1 MTEDGNRDLNTDIEK
16 TDAVTAEA
24 EKTEKEGQQ
33 TSALLLKGATI
44 LVIAGIVSKI
54 FGAIFR
60 IPLTNMIGAEGQAY
74 YSAAYALYQLLF
86 TVATAGFPVVIS
98 RMVSSRIAEGD
109 FINAHKS
116 YKLAMKVSWALG
128 IGSFLIMYFGAGA
141 IANAYKNPGSEASMR
156 AISVALLFTPL
167 VASMRGYYQGR
178 QDMKPTGITEVIE
191 QMIRVAAGLTLAYM
205 FYKTSLVK
213 AAAGATFG
221 ASAGIMAAFLA
232 MLIIYAR
239 DKKTRAALF
248 ETSVVREESD
258 KTRLKELLGFL
269 IPITIG
275 SAVMPIMFNIDA
287 GIIPRRLL
295 EAGFDRVMTD
305 KLYGLMGGFCDPI
318 INLPNIFIDAICISL
333 MPAVTTAYTLKNKAD
348 LDDHIKT
355 GLKTMMVITYPCA
368 IGLIVLAKPILTM
381 LFYKKYDE
389 AVMAVPALQ
398 ILAVS
403 IVTLAIM
410 RTFSTSLQGIGKMM
424 LPVWNLLIG
433 AGVKAVVSY
442 ILLGIPSVNINGAA
456 LGSVIAYVTAGIL
469 NYRALKKYTDVSLD
483 AKSIFIRP
491 LFAALIMG
499 AAALVTYKLIFM
511 ITSSNSIS
519 TLIAIML
526 AAAVYF
532 VTAFLTGAVTKEEVE
547 LIPKGELLYR
557 IAVKLKV
564 VK

>member
-1 MTEDGNRDLNTDIEK
+1 MTEEVNRDNEQIK
-16 TDAVTAEA
+16 Q
-24 EKTEKEGQQ
+24 EGQQ
-33 TSALLLKGATI
+33 TSTLMMKGATI
-44 LVIAGIVSKI
+44 LVIAGIVSKV

-74 YSAAYALYQLLF
+74 YSAAYAVYNLLF
-86 TVATAGFPVVIS
+86 VIATAGFPVAIS

-128 IGSFLIMYFGAGA
+128 IVSFLIMYFGAGA
-141 IANAYKNPGSEASMR
+141 IANIYKNPGSEASMK
-156 AISVALLFTPL
+156 AISLALLFTPL

-191 QMIRVAAGLTLAYM
+191 QMMRVAAGLTLAYM
-205 FYKTSLVK
+205 FYRTSLVK

-221 ASAGIMAAFLA
+221 ASAGIIAAFAA
-232 MLIIYAR
+232 MMIIYSR
-239 DKKTRAALF
+239 DKKTRAGLF
-248 ETSVVREESD
+248 ETSIVRPETD
-258 KTRLKELLGFL
+258 KKRLKELLAFL

-275 SAVMPIMFNIDA
+275 SSVMPIMFNIDA
-287 GIIPRRLL
+287 GIIVRRLL
-295 EAGFDRVMTD
+295 ATGWDSEMAE
-305 KLYGLMGGFCDPI
+305 KLYGLMGGYCDPI

-333 MPAVTTAYTLKNKAD
+333 MPAVTTAFTLKIKRD

-355 GLKTMMVITYPCA
+355 GLKTMMIITYPCA

-381 LFYKKYDE
+381 LYYKQYDE

-403 IVTLAIM
+403 IITLAIM

-433 AGVKAVVSY
+433 AVVKAVVSY
-442 ILLGIPSVNINGAA
+442 ILLGIPAININGAA
-456 LGSVIAYVTAGIL
+456 FGSVMAYVTAGIL

-483 AKSIFIRP
+483 VKSIFIKP
-491 LFAALIMG
+491 LGAALIMG
-499 AAALVTYKLIFM
+499 AAALISYKLLFM
-511 ITSSNSIS
+511 VTSSNSIS
-519 TLIAIML
+519 TLISIMF
-526 AAAVYF
+526 AAFVYF
-532 VTAFLTGAVTKEEVE
+532 VAAFMTGAVTKEEIE
-547 LIPKGELLYR
+547 LIPKGDLLYR
-557 IAVKLKV
+557 LAKKLRVAK
-564 VK
+564 

>member
-1 MTEDGNRDLNTDIEK
+1 MTEDGSKEIEK
-16 TDAVTAEA
+16 TENA
-24 EKTEKEGQQ
+24 GQQ
-33 TSALLLKGATI
+33 TSALMMKGATI

-74 YSAAYALYQLLF
+74 YSASYAVYNLLF
-86 TVATAGFPVVIS
+86 VIATAGFPVAIS

-128 IGSFLIMYFGAGA
+128 ICSFLIMYFGAGA
-141 IANAYKNPGSEASMR
+141 IANAYKNPGSEASMK
-156 AISVALLFTPL
+156 AISLALLFTPI

-178 QDMKPTGITEVIE
+178 QNMKPTGITEVIE

-205 FYKTSLVK
+205 FYRTDLMK

-221 ASAGIMAAFLA
+221 ASAGIIAAFAA
-232 MLIIYAR
+232 MMVIYAR
-239 DKKTRAALF
+239 DKNTRAKQL
-248 ETSVVREESD
+248 EESVVREESD
-258 KTRLKELLGFL
+258 KTRLRELLAFL

-287 GIIPRRLL
+287 AIIPRRLL
-295 EAGFDRVMTD
+295 ESGFDRVMTD

-333 MPAVTTAYTLKNKAD
+333 MPAVTTAFTLRNKKD

-355 GLKTMMVITYPCA
+355 GLKTMMIITYPCA

-403 IVTLAIM
+403 IITLAIM
-410 RTFSTSLQGIGKMM
+410 RTFSTSLQGIGRMM
-424 LPVWNLLIG
+424 LPVWNLFIG

-456 LGSVIAYVTAGIL
+456 LGSVIAYVTAGLL
-469 NYRALKKYTDVSLD
+469 NYRALKKYADVSLD
-483 AKSIFIRP
+483 VKSIFIRP

-499 AAALVTYKLIFM
+499 AAAIVSYKLFFM
-511 ITSSNSIS
+511 VTSSNSIS
-519 TLIAIML
+519 TLIAIMI

-532 VTAFLTGAVTKEEVE
+532 VTAFVTGAVTKEEIE
-547 LIPKGELLYR
+547 LIPKGDLLYR

-564 VK
+564 AK

>member
-1 MTEDGNRDLNTDIEK
+1 MTEDGNRDNENIRQ
-16 TDAVTAEA
+16 
-24 EKTEKEGQQ
+24 EGQQ
-33 TSALLLKGATI
+33 TSTLMMKGATI

-74 YSAAYALYQLLF
+74 YSAAYAVYNLLF
-86 TVATAGFPVVIS
+86 VIATAGFPVAIS

-128 IGSFLIMYFGAGA
+128 IVSFLIMYFGSGV
-141 IANAYKNPGSEASMR
+141 IANIYKNPGSEASMK
-156 AISVALLFTPL
+156 AISLALLFTPL

-191 QMIRVAAGLTLAYM
+191 QMMRVAAGLTLAYM
-205 FYKTSLVK
+205 FYKTSLVN

-221 ASAGIMAAFLA
+221 ASAGIIAAFVA
-232 MLIIYAR
+232 MMFIYSR
-239 DKKTRAALF
+239 DKKTRSRLF
-248 ETSVVREESD
+248 ETSIERPESD
-258 KTRLKELLGFL
+258 KTRLKELLAFL

-275 SAVMPIMFNIDA
+275 SSVMPIMFNIDA
-287 GIIPRRLL
+287 GIIVRRLL
-295 EAGFDRVMTD
+295 ATGWDSEMAE
-305 KLYGLMGGFCDPI
+305 KLYGLMGGYCDPI

-333 MPAVTTAYTLKNKAD
+333 MPAVTTAFTLKIKKD

-355 GLKTMMVITYPCA
+355 GLKTMMIITYPCA

-381 LFYKKYDE
+381 LYYKQYDE

-403 IVTLAIM
+403 IITLAIM

-433 AGVKAVVSY
+433 AVVKAIVSY
-442 ILLGIPSVNINGAA
+442 ILLGIPAININGAA
-456 LGSVIAYVTAGIL
+456 FGSVMAYVTAGIL

-483 AKSIFIRP
+483 VKSIFLKP
-491 LFAALIMG
+491 LGAALIMG
-499 AAALVTYKLIFM
+499 AAAIIAYKVIFM
-511 ITSSNSIS
+511 ITSSNSVS
-519 TLIAIML
+519 TLISIMF

-532 VTAFLTGAVTKEEVE
+532 VAAFRTGAVTKEEIE
-547 LIPKGELLYR
+547 LIPKGDLLYR
-557 IAVKLKV
+557 LAVKLRVAK
-564 VK
+564 

>member
-1 MTEDGNRDLNTDIEK
+1 MTEDKGREK
-16 TDAVTAEA
+16 E
-24 EKTEKEGQQ
+24 EKKQEGQQ
-33 TSALLLKGATI
+33 TSALLMKGATI

-74 YSAAYALYQLLF
+74 YSASYAVYNLLF
-86 TVATAGFPVVIS
+86 VIATAGFPVAIS
-98 RMVSSRIAEGD
+98 RMVSSRIAERD

-128 IGSFLIMYFGAGA
+128 IASFIIMYFGAGA
-141 IANAYKNPGSEASMR
+141 IAGFYKNPGSAASMK

-178 QDMKPTGITEVIE
+178 QNMIPTGITEVIE
-191 QMIRVAAGLTLAYM
+191 QMIRVASGLTLAYM

-232 MLIIYAR
+232 MMIIYAR
-239 DKKTRAALF
+239 DKNERKKLL
-248 ETSVVREESD
+248 EDSVAREENDSD
-258 KTRLKELLGFL
+258 RLKELLGFL
-269 IPITIG
+269 IPVTIG

-287 GIIPRRLL
+287 GMIPRRLL
-295 EAGFDRVMTD
+295 ATGWDRVMAD

-333 MPAVTTAYTLKNKAD
+333 MPAVTTAFTLKNKKD
-348 LDDHIKT
+348 LDDNIKT
-355 GLKTMMVITYPCA
+355 GLKTMMIITYPCA

-381 LFYKKYDE
+381 LYYKKYDE

-403 IVTLAIM
+403 IITLAIM

-442 ILLGIPSVNINGAA
+442 ILLGIPAVNINGAA
-456 LGSVIAYVTAGIL
+456 FGSVLAYVTAGIL
-469 NYRALKKYTDVSLD
+469 NYRALKKYADVSLD
-483 AKSIFIRP
+483 LKSIFIRP
-491 LFAALIMG
+491 LIAALIMG
-499 AAALVTYKLIFM
+499 AAAIVSYKLLFM

-519 TLIAIML
+519 TLIAIL
-526 AAAVYF
+526 IAAAVYF
-532 VTAFLTGAVTKEEVE
+532 VTAFLTGAVTKDEIE
-547 LIPKGELLYR
+547 LIPKGDLIYR
-557 IAVKLKV
+557 LAVRLKV
-564 VK
+564 AK

>member
-1 MTEDGNRDLNTDIEK
+1 MTEDPNKEIVNKDTGETG
-16 TDAVTAEA
+16 
-24 EKTEKEGQQ
+24 KEGQQ
-33 TSALLLKGATI
+33 TSALLMKGATI

-74 YSAAYALYQLLF
+74 YSAAYAVYNLLF
-86 TVATAGFPVVIS
+86 VIATAGFPVAIS

-116 YKLAMKVSWALG
+116 YRLAMKVSWALG
-128 IGSFLIMYFGAGA
+128 ITSFLIMYFGAGA
-141 IANAYKNPGSEASMR
+141 IAGLYKNPGSEASMK

-191 QMIRVAAGLTLAYM
+191 QMVRVATGLSLAYM
-205 FYKTSLVK
+205 FYKTSLVN

-221 ASAGIMAAFLA
+221 ASAGIIAAFIT
-232 MLIIYAR
+232 MLIINAR
-239 DKKTRAALF
+239 DKSTRSKLF
-248 ETSVVREESD
+248 DASIVRVETDRS
-258 KTRLKELLGFL
+258 RLKELLAFL

-275 SAVMPIMFNIDA
+275 SSVMPIMFNIDA
-287 GIIPRRLL
+287 GIIVRRLL
-295 EAGFDRVMTD
+295 ATGWDSEMAE
-305 KLYGLMGGFCDPI
+305 KLYGLMGGYCDPI

-333 MPAVTTAYTLKNKAD
+333 MPAVTTAFTLKIKKD

-381 LFYKKYDE
+381 LYYKQYDE

-398 ILAVS
+398 ILALS
-403 IVTLAIM
+403 IITLAIM

-433 AGVKAVVSY
+433 AAVKAVVSY
-442 ILLGIPSVNINGAA
+442 ILLGIPAININGAA
-456 LGSVIAYVTAGIL
+456 FGSVMAYVTAGIL

-483 AKSIFIRP
+483 MKSIFIKP
-491 LFAALIMG
+491 LAAALIMG
-499 AAALVTYKLIFM
+499 AAAIVSYKLLFV
-511 ITSSNSIS
+511 ITSRNSIS
-519 TLIAIML
+519 TLVAIMI

-532 VTAFLTGAVTKEEVE
+532 VTAFRTGAVTKEEIE
-547 LIPKGELLYR
+547 LIPKGDLLYR
-557 IAVKLKV
+557 IAVKMRVAK
-564 VK
+564 

>member
-1 MTEDGNRDLNTDIEK
+1 MTEDRSKDIEK
-16 TDAVTAEA
+16 SRE
-24 EKTEKEGQQ
+24 EGQQ
-33 TSALLLKGATI
+33 TSALLMKGATI

-74 YSAAYALYQLLF
+74 YSAAYAVYNLLF
-86 TVATAGFPVVIS
+86 VIATAGFPVAIS

-128 IGSFLIMYFGAGA
+128 IISFLVMFFGAGA
-141 IANAYKNPGSEASMR
+141 IARAYKNPGAEESMK
-156 AISVALLFTPL
+156 AVAVALLFTPL

-191 QMIRVAAGLTLAYM
+191 QMVRVAAGLSLAYM
-205 FYKTSLVK
+205 FYRTSLEK

-221 ASAGIMAAFLA
+221 ASAGIIAALLA
-232 MLIIYAR
+232 MGVIYMR
-239 DKKTRAALF
+239 DRDTRSRLF
-248 ETSVVREESD
+248 EGSVVREEGD
-258 KTRLKELLGFL
+258 KIRLKELLAFL

-275 SAVMPIMFNIDA
+275 SSVMPIMFNIDA
-287 GIIPRRLL
+287 GIIVRRLL
-295 EAGFDRVMTD
+295 ATGWDPVMAE
-305 KLYGLMGGFCDPI
+305 KLYGLMGGYCDPI

-333 MPAVTTAYTLKNKAD
+333 MPAVTTAFTLKIKSD

-355 GLKTMMVITYPCA
+355 GLKTMMIITYPCA

-381 LFYKKYDE
+381 LYYKQYKE

-398 ILAVS
+398 ILALS
-403 IVTLAIM
+403 IITLAIM

-424 LPVWNLLIG
+424 LPVWNLFIG
-433 AGVKAVVSY
+433 AIVKAIVSY
-442 ILLGIPSVNINGAA
+442 ILLGIPAVNINGAA
-456 LGSVIAYVTAGIL
+456 LGSVMAYVTAGAL

-483 AKSIFIRP
+483 MKSIFIRP
-491 LFAALIMG
+491 LIAALIMG
-499 AAALVTYKLIFM
+499 ASAVISYKLLFM
-511 ITSSNSIS
+511 ITSSNAIS
-519 TLIAIML
+519 TLISIII

-532 VTAFLTGAVTKEEVE
+532 VSAFRTGAVTKDEIE
-547 LIPKGELLYR
+547 LIPKGELIYR
-557 IAVKLKV
+557 LAVRLKV
-564 VK
+564 AK

>member
-1 MTEDGNRDLNTDIEK
+1 MTD
-16 TDAVTAEA
+16 DAKKKNEIS
-24 EKTEKEGQQ
+24 EKEGQQ
-33 TSALLLKGATI
+33 TSTLMMKGAAI

-74 YSAAYALYQLLF
+74 YSAAYAVYNLLF
-86 TVATAGFPVVIS
+86 VIATAGFPVAIS

-128 IGSFLIMYFGAGA
+128 IVSFLIMYFGAGA
-141 IANAYKNPGSEASMR
+141 IAGIYKNPGSEASMK
-156 AISVALLFTPL
+156 AISLALLFTPL

-178 QDMKPTGITEVIE
+178 QDMKPTGLTEVIE
-191 QMIRVAAGLTLAYM
+191 QMMRVAAGLTFAYM
-205 FYKTSLVK
+205 FYRTSLIK

-221 ASAGIMAAFLA
+221 ASAGIIAAFAA
-232 MLIIYAR
+232 MMVIYSR
-239 DKKTRAALF
+239 DKKERSRLF
-248 ETSVVREESD
+248 EESVVKPETD
-258 KTRLKELLGFL
+258 KTRLKELLAFL

-275 SAVMPIMFNIDA
+275 SSVMPIMFNIDA
-287 GIIPRRLL
+287 GIIVRRLL
-295 EAGFDRVMTD
+295 ATGWDSGMAE
-305 KLYGLMGGFCDPI
+305 KLYGLMGGYCDPI

-333 MPAVTTAYTLKNKAD
+333 MPAVTTAFTLKIKKD

-355 GLKTMMVITYPCA
+355 GLKTMMIITYPCA

-381 LFYKKYDE
+381 LYYRQYDE

-403 IVTLAIM
+403 IITLAIM

-433 AGVKAVVSY
+433 AAVKAFASY
-442 ILLGIPSVNINGAA
+442 ILLGIPAVNINGAA
-456 LGSVIAYVTAGIL
+456 IGSVMAYVTAGVL

-483 AKSIFIRP
+483 VKSIFIKP
-491 LFAALIMG
+491 LGAALIMG
-499 AAALVTYKLIFM
+499 ASAFISYKLLLI
-511 ITSSNSIS
+511 ITSSNSVS
-519 TLIAIML
+519 TLLSIMIA
-526 AAAVYF
+526 AFVYF
-532 VTAFLTGAVTKEEVE
+532 VSAFMTGAVTKDEIE
-547 LIPKGELLYR
+547 LIPKGDLIYR
-557 IAVKLKV
+557 LAVRLKV
-564 VK
+564 AKEL

>member
-1 MTEDGNRDLNTDIEK
+1 MTEEQIRDNEIN
-16 TDAVTAEA
+16 
-24 EKTEKEGQQ
+24 EKEGQQ
-33 TSALLLKGATI
+33 TSTLMMKGATI

-86 TVATAGFPVVIS
+86 VIATAGFPVAIS
-98 RMVSSRIAEGD
+98 RMVSSRVAEND

-116 YKLAMKVSWALG
+116 YKLAMKISWALG
-128 IGSFLIMYFGAGA
+128 ITSFVVMYFGAGW
-141 IANAYKNPGSEASMR
+141 IAGLYKNPGSEASMR

-178 QDMKPTGITEVIE
+178 QNMKPTGVTEVIE
-191 QMIRVAAGLTLAYM
+191 QMMRVIVGLALAFM

-221 ASAGIMAAFLA
+221 ASAGIITAFIA
-232 MLIIYAR
+232 MMVIYAR
-239 DKKTRAALF
+239 DKSTRKRLS
-248 ETSVVREESD
+248 EESIVRPESD
-258 KTRLKELLGFL
+258 KDRLKELLAFL

-295 EAGFDRVMTD
+295 ESGWDQAMTE

-333 MPAVTTAYTLKNKAD
+333 MPAVTTAYTLKIKSD

-355 GLKTMMVITYPCA
+355 GLKTMMIITYPCA
-368 IGLIVLAKPILTM
+368 VGLIVLAKPILTM
-381 LFYKKYDE
+381 LFYKQYDD
-389 AVMAVPALQ
+389 A
-398 ILAVS
+398 ILAIPAFRTLSLS
-403 IVTLAIM
+403 IIALAIM

-433 AGVKAVVSY
+433 AVVKAVVSY
-442 ILLGIPSVNINGAA
+442 ILIGIPAVNINGAA
-456 LGSVIAYVTAGIL
+456 IGSVIAYVTAGLL
-469 NYRALKKYTDVSLD
+469 NYRALKKYTDVSLEF
-483 AKSIFIRP
+483 KSIFIRP
-491 LFAALIMG
+491 LIATLIMG
-499 AAALVTYKLIFM
+499 AAAIASYKVIFL

-519 TLIAIML
+519 TLASIMIA
-526 AAAVYF
+526 AFVYF
-532 VTAFLTGAVTKEEVE
+532 VTSFLTGAVTKEEVE

-557 IAVKLKV
+557 LAVKLKV
-564 VK
+564 AR

>member
-1 MTEDGNRDLNTDIEK
+1 MTEDGNKDNRNIRE
-16 TDAVTAEA
+16 
-24 EKTEKEGQQ
+24 EGQQ
-33 TSALLLKGATI
+33 TSALMMKGATI

-74 YSAAYALYQLLF
+74 YSAAYALYMLLF
-86 TVATAGFPVVIS
+86 TIATAGFPVAIS

-116 YKLAMKVSWALG
+116 YKIAMKVSWALG
-128 IGSFLIMYFGAGA
+128 ITSFLIMYFGAGA
-141 IANAYKNPGSEASMR
+141 IAAAYKNPGSEASMK

-178 QDMKPTGITEVIE
+178 QNMKPTGVTEVIE
-191 QMIRVAAGLTLAYM
+191 QMIRVAAGLSLAYL

-221 ASAGIMAAFLA
+221 ASAGIIAAFIA
-232 MLIIYAR
+232 MIIIYAR
-239 DKKTRAALF
+239 DRETRSRLF
-248 ETSVVREESD
+248 EESVIRPETDRS
-258 KTRLKELLGFL
+258 RIKELLAFL

-287 GIIPRRLL
+287 AIIPRRLL
-295 EAGFDRVMTD
+295 ESGFDRVMTD

-333 MPAVTTAYTLKNKAD
+333 MPAVTTAYTLKIKKD
-348 LDDHIKT
+348 LDEHIKT
-355 GLKTMMVITYPCA
+355 GLKTMMIITYPCA

-381 LFYKKYDE
+381 LFYMKYDE

-403 IVTLAIM
+403 IITLAIM

-433 AGVKAVVSY
+433 AVVKAIVSY
-442 ILLGIPSVNINGAA
+442 ILLGIPAVNINGAA
-456 LGSVIAYVTAGIL
+456 FGSVMAYVTAGIL

-483 AKSIFIRP
+483 VKSIFFKP
-491 LFAALIMG
+491 LGAALIMG
-499 AAALVTYKLIFM
+499 AAAIIAYKIIFM
-511 ITSSNSIS
+511 VTSSNSIS
-519 TLIAIML
+519 TLISIL
-526 AAAVYF
+526 FAAAVYF
-532 VTAFLTGAVTKEEVE
+532 VAAFRTGAVTKEEIE

-557 IAVKLKV
+557 LAVKLKV
-564 VK
+564 AK

>member
-1 MTEDGNRDLNTDIEK
+1 MAENSSKKKANIEQK
-16 TDAVTAEA
+16 
-24 EKTEKEGQQ
+24 GQH
-33 TSALLLKGATI
+33 TSTLMMKGATI

-54 FGAIFR
+54 FGAVFR

-74 YSAAYALYQLLF
+74 YSAAYAVYNLLF
-86 TVATAGFPVVIS
+86 VIATAGFPVAIS
-98 RMVSSRIAEGD
+98 RMVSARIAEGD

-128 IGSFLIMYFGAGA
+128 IVSFVVMYFGAGA
-141 IANAYKNPGSEASMR
+141 IAGFYKNPGSEASMK
-156 AISVALLFTPL
+156 AISAALLFTPL

-191 QMIRVAAGLTLAYM
+191 QMVRVAAGLTLAYM
-205 FYKTSLVK
+205 FYKTSLVR

-221 ASAGIMAAFLA
+221 ASAGIIAAYVA
-232 MLIIYAR
+232 MMIIYVR
-239 DKKTRAALF
+239 DRRTRSELFKKSVKRD
-248 ETSVVREESD
+248 ETD
-258 KTRLKELLGFL
+258 KTRLKELLAFL

-287 GIIPRRLL
+287 AIIPRRLL
-295 EAGFDRVMTD
+295 ESGFDRVMTD

-333 MPAVTTAYTLKNKAD
+333 MPAVTTAYTLKIKKD
-348 LDDHIKT
+348 MDDHIKT
-355 GLKTMMVITYPCA
+355 GLKTMMIITYPCA

-381 LFYKKYDE
+381 LFYRKYDE

-403 IVTLAIM
+403 IITLAIM

-424 LPVWNLLIG
+424 LPVWNLMIG
-433 AGVKAVVSY
+433 AVVKAIVSY
-442 ILLGIPSVNINGAA
+442 ILLGIPEVNINGAA
-456 LGSVIAYVTAGIL
+456 FGSVIAYVTAGIL
-469 NYRALKKYTDVSLD
+469 NYRALKKYTNVSLD
-483 AKSIFIRP
+483 VSSIFIKP
-491 LFAALIMG
+491 LGAALIMG
-499 AAALVTYKLIFM
+499 AAALLSYKALFIV
-511 ITSSNSIS
+511 TSSNSIS
-519 TLIAIML
+519 TMISIMF

-532 VTAFLTGAVTKEEVE
+532 VAAFRTGAVTKEEIE

-557 IAVKLKV
+557 LAVKLKV
-564 VK
+564 AK

>member
-1 MTEDGNRDLNTDIEK
+1 MTEDGNRDNENIRQ
-16 TDAVTAEA
+16 
-24 EKTEKEGQQ
+24 EGQQ
-33 TSALLLKGATI
+33 TSTLMMKGATI

-74 YSAAYALYQLLF
+74 YSAAYAVYNLLF
-86 TVATAGFPVVIS
+86 VIATAGFPVAIS

-128 IGSFLIMYFGAGA
+128 IVSFLIMYFGSGV
-141 IANAYKNPGSEASMR
+141 IANIYKNPGSEASMK
-156 AISVALLFTPL
+156 AISLALLFTPL

-178 QDMKPTGITEVIE
+178 QDMKPTGVTEVIE
-191 QMIRVAAGLTLAYM
+191 QMMRVAAGLTLAYM
-205 FYKTSLVK
+205 FYKTSLVN

-221 ASAGIMAAFLA
+221 ASAGIIAAFVA
-232 MLIIYAR
+232 MMFIYSR
-239 DKKTRAALF
+239 DKKTRSRLF
-248 ETSVVREESD
+248 ETSIERPESD
-258 KTRLKELLGFL
+258 KTRLKELLAFL

-275 SAVMPIMFNIDA
+275 SSVMPIMFNIDA
-287 GIIPRRLL
+287 GIIVRRLL
-295 EAGFDRVMTD
+295 ATGWDSEMAE
-305 KLYGLMGGFCDPI
+305 KLYGLMGGYCDPI

-333 MPAVTTAYTLKNKAD
+333 MPAVTTAFTLKIKRD

-355 GLKTMMVITYPCA
+355 GLKTMMIITYPCA

-381 LFYKKYDE
+381 LYYKQYDE

-403 IVTLAIM
+403 IITLAIM

-433 AGVKAVVSY
+433 AVVKAIVSY
-442 ILLGIPSVNINGAA
+442 ILLGIPAININGAA
-456 LGSVIAYVTAGIL
+456 FGSVMAYVTAGIL

-483 AKSIFIRP
+483 VKSIFFKP
-491 LFAALIMG
+491 LGAALIMG
-499 AAALVTYKLIFM
+499 AAAIIAYKVIFM
-511 ITSSNSIS
+511 ITSSNSVS
-519 TLIAIML
+519 TLISIMF

-532 VTAFLTGAVTKEEVE
+532 VAAFRTGAVTKEEIE
-547 LIPKGELLYR
+547 LIPKGDLLYR
-557 IAVKLKV
+557 LAVKLRVAK
-564 VK
+564 

>member
-1 MTEDGNRDLNTDIEK
+1 MTEDGNRDNENIRQ
-16 TDAVTAEA
+16 
-24 EKTEKEGQQ
+24 EGQQ
-33 TSALLLKGATI
+33 TSTLMMKGATI

-74 YSAAYALYQLLF
+74 YSAAYAVYNLLF
-86 TVATAGFPVVIS
+86 VIATAGFPVAIS

-128 IGSFLIMYFGAGA
+128 IVSFLIMYFGSGV
-141 IANAYKNPGSEASMR
+141 IANIYKNPGSEASMK
-156 AISVALLFTPL
+156 AISLALLFTPL

-178 QDMKPTGITEVIE
+178 QDMKPTGVTEVIE
-191 QMIRVAAGLTLAYM
+191 QMMRVAAGLTLAYM
-205 FYKTSLVK
+205 FYKTSLVN

-221 ASAGIMAAFLA
+221 ASAGIIAAFVA
-232 MLIIYAR
+232 MMFIYSR
-239 DKKTRAALF
+239 DKKTRSRLF
-248 ETSVVREESD
+248 ETSIERPESD
-258 KTRLKELLGFL
+258 KTRLKELLAFL

-275 SAVMPIMFNIDA
+275 SSVMPIMFNIDA
-287 GIIPRRLL
+287 GIIVRRLL
-295 EAGFDRVMTD
+295 ATGWDSEMAE
-305 KLYGLMGGFCDPI
+305 KLYGLMGGYCDPI

-333 MPAVTTAYTLKNKAD
+333 MPAVTTAFTLKIKKD

-355 GLKTMMVITYPCA
+355 GLKTMMIITYPCA

-381 LFYKKYDE
+381 LYYKQYDE

-403 IVTLAIM
+403 IITLAIM

-433 AGVKAVVSY
+433 AVVKAIVSY
-442 ILLGIPSVNINGAA
+442 ILLGIPAININGAA
-456 LGSVIAYVTAGIL
+456 FGSVMAYVTAGIL

-483 AKSIFIRP
+483 VKSIFFKP
-491 LFAALIMG
+491 LGAALIMG
-499 AAALVTYKLIFM
+499 AAAIIAYKVIFM
-511 ITSSNSIS
+511 ITSSNSVS
-519 TLIAIML
+519 TLISIMF

-532 VTAFLTGAVTKEEVE
+532 VAAFRTGAVTKEEIE
-547 LIPKGELLYR
+547 LIPKGDLLYR
-557 IAVKLKV
+557 LAVKLRVAK
-564 VK
+564 

>member
-1 MTEDGNRDLNTDIEK
+1 MTEDGSKDIEK
-16 TDAVTAEA
+16 SRE
-24 EKTEKEGQQ
+24 EGQQ
-33 TSALLLKGATI
+33 TSALLMKGATI

-74 YSAAYALYQLLF
+74 YSAAYAVYNLLF
-86 TVATAGFPVVIS
+86 VIATAGFPVAIS

-128 IGSFLIMYFGAGA
+128 IISFLVMFFGAGA
-141 IANAYKNPGSEASMR
+141 IARAYKNPGAEESMK
-156 AISVALLFTPL
+156 AVAVALLFTPL

-191 QMIRVAAGLTLAYM
+191 QMVRVAAGLSLAYM
-205 FYKTSLVK
+205 FYRTSLER

-221 ASAGIMAAFLA
+221 ASAGIIAALLA
-232 MLIIYAR
+232 MGVIYMR
-239 DKKTRAALF
+239 DRNTRSKLF
-248 ETSVVREESD
+248 EGSIVREESD
-258 KTRLKELLGFL
+258 KKRLKELLAFL

-275 SAVMPIMFNIDA
+275 SSVMPIMFNIDA
-287 GIIPRRLL
+287 GIIVRRLL
-295 EAGFDRVMTD
+295 ATGWDPVMAE
-305 KLYGLMGGFCDPI
+305 KLYGLMGGYCDPI

-333 MPAVTTAYTLKNKAD
+333 MPAVTTAFTLKIKSD

-355 GLKTMMVITYPCA
+355 GLKTMMIITYPCA

-381 LFYKKYDE
+381 LYYKQYKE

-398 ILAVS
+398 ILALS
-403 IVTLAIM
+403 IITLAIM

-424 LPVWNLLIG
+424 LPVWNLFIG
-433 AGVKAVVSY
+433 AIVKAIVSY
-442 ILLGIPSVNINGAA
+442 ILLGIPAVNINGAA
-456 LGSVIAYVTAGIL
+456 LGSVMAYVTAGAL

-483 AKSIFIRP
+483 MKSIFIRP
-491 LFAALIMG
+491 LIAALIMG
-499 AAALVTYKLIFM
+499 ASAVISYKLLFM
-511 ITSSNSIS
+511 ITSSNAIS
-519 TLIAIML
+519 TLISIII

-532 VTAFLTGAVTKEEVE
+532 VSAFRTGAVTKDEIE
-547 LIPKGELLYR
+547 LIPKGELIYR
-557 IAVKLKV
+557 LAVRLKV
-564 VK
+564 AK

>member
-1 MTEDGNRDLNTDIEK
+1 MTEDSSKEIEK
-16 TDAVTAEA
+16 KE
-24 EKTEKEGQQ
+24 TEGKQ
-33 TSALLLKGATI
+33 TSALLMKGATI

-74 YSAAYALYQLLF
+74 YSASYAVYNLLF
-86 TVATAGFPVVIS
+86 VIATAGFPVAIS

-128 IGSFLIMYFGAGA
+128 IVSFLIMYFGAGA
-141 IANAYKNPGSEASMR
+141 IAGFYRNPGSEASMK
-156 AISVALLFTPL
+156 AISLALLFTPL

-178 QDMKPTGITEVIE
+178 QNMIPTGITEVIE
-191 QMIRVAAGLTLAYM
+191 QMVRVASGLTLAYM
-205 FYKTSLVK
+205 FYRTSLVN

-232 MLIIYAR
+232 MMVINAR
-239 DKKTRAALF
+239 DKGKRKKLI
-248 ETSVVREESD
+248 EESVVRDETDSS
-258 KTRLKELLGFL
+258 RLKELLGFL
-269 IPITIG
+269 IPVTIG

-287 GIIPRRLL
+287 GMIPRRLL
-295 EAGFDRVMTD
+295 ATGWDTVMAE

-333 MPAVTTAYTLKNKAD
+333 MPAVTTAFTLKNKSD
-348 LDDHIKT
+348 LDDNIKT
-355 GLKTMMVITYPCA
+355 GLKTMMIITYPCA

-381 LFYKKYDE
+381 LFYRKYDE

-403 IVTLAIM
+403 IITLAIM

-442 ILLGIPSVNINGAA
+442 ILLGIPSININGAA
-456 LGSVIAYVTAGIL
+456 LGSVLAYVTAGIL

-483 AKSIFIRP
+483 FRSIFIKP
-491 LFAALIMG
+491 LIAALIMG
-499 AAALVTYKLIFM
+499 AAAFVSYKLLFM

-519 TLIAIML
+519 TLLSIII

-532 VTAFLTGAVTKEEVE
+532 VMAFLTGAVTKDEIE
-547 LIPKGELLYR
+547 LIPKGEFLYR
-557 IAVKLKV
+557 LAVRMRVAK
-564 VK
+564 

>member
-1 MTEDGNRDLNTDIEK
+1 MTEEEIRDIENK
-16 TDAVTAEA
+16 
-24 EKTEKEGQQ
+24 EKEGQQ
-33 TSALLLKGATI
+33 TSAVLMKGATI

-74 YSAAYALYQLLF
+74 YSAAYALYMLLF
-86 TVATAGFPVVIS
+86 TIATAGFPVAIS

-128 IGSFLIMYFGAGA
+128 IVSFLVMYFGAGA
-141 IANAYKNPGSEASMR
+141 IAAAYKNPGSEMSMK

-178 QDMKPTGITEVIE
+178 QNMTPTGVTEVIE
-191 QMIRVAAGLTLAYM
+191 QMVRVATGLTLAYM
-205 FYKTSLVK
+205 FFRTSLVN

-232 MLIIYAR
+232 MLVIYAR
-239 DKKTRAALF
+239 DKGTRTKLF
-248 ETSVVREESD
+248 ETSIVREETD

-269 IPITIG
+269 VPITIG
-275 SAVMPIMFNIDA
+275 AAVMPIMFNIDA
-287 GIIPRRLL
+287 AIIPRRLL
-295 EAGFDRVMTD
+295 ETGWDSVMAE

-333 MPAVTTAYTLKNKAD
+333 MPAVTTAFTLKNKSE
-348 LDDHIKT
+348 LDDNIKT

-403 IVTLAIM
+403 ILTLAIM
-410 RTFSTSLQGIGKMM
+410 RTFSTCLQGIGKMM

-442 ILLGIPSVNINGAA
+442 ILIGIPAININGAA
-456 LGSVIAYVTAGIL
+456 TGSVIAYITAGIL
-469 NYRALKKYTDVSLD
+469 NYRALKRYTDVSLD
-483 AKSIFIRP
+483 VKSIFIRP
-491 LFAALIMG
+491 LIAALIMG
-499 AAALVTYKLIFM
+499 AAAIASYKLLFL

-519 TLIAIML
+519 TLISIL
-526 AAAVYF
+526 IAAAVYF
-532 VTAFLTGAVTKEEVE
+532 VTAFLTGAVTKDEIE
-547 LIPKGELLYR
+547 LIPKGDLIYR
-557 IAVKLKV
+557 LAVRLKIAK
-564 VK
+564 

>member
-1 MTEDGNRDLNTDIEK
+1 MM
-16 TDAVTAEA
+16 
-24 EKTEKEGQQ
+24 
-33 TSALLLKGATI
+33 KGATI

-74 YSAAYALYQLLF
+74 YSAAYAVYNLLF
-86 TVATAGFPVVIS
+86 VIATAGFPVAIS

-116 YKLAMKVSWALG
+116 YKMAMKVSWALG
-128 IGSFLIMYFGAGA
+128 IASFLIMYFGAGA
-141 IANAYKNPGSEASMR
+141 IAAAYKNPGSEASMR

-191 QMIRVAAGLTLAYM
+191 QMVRVAAGLSLAYA
-205 FYKTSLVK
+205 FYKTSLIK

-221 ASAGIMAAFLA
+221 ASAGIIAALIA
-232 MLIIYAR
+232 MMVIYMR
-239 DKKTRAALF
+239 DKGTRDKLL
-248 ETSVVREESD
+248 EESVVRPETD
-258 KTRLKELLGFL
+258 KKRLKELLAFL

-275 SAVMPIMFNIDA
+275 SSVMPIMFNIDA
-287 GIIPRRLL
+287 AIIPRRLL
-295 EAGFDRVMTD
+295 ETGWDRVMTD

-333 MPAVTTAYTLKNKAD
+333 MPAVTTAFTLKIKKD

-381 LFYKKYDE
+381 LFYRKYDE

-442 ILLGIPSVNINGAA
+442 ILLGIPAININGAA

-469 NYRALKKYTDVSLD
+469 NYRALKKYTDVTLD
-483 AKSIFIRP
+483 FRSIFIKP
-491 LFAALIMG
+491 LSAALIMG
-499 AAALVTYKLIFM
+499 VAAFVSYKLFFM

-519 TLIAIML
+519 TLISIML

-532 VTAFLTGAVTKEEVE
+532 VAAFRTGAVTKDEIE
-547 LIPKGELLYR
+547 LIPKGDLIYR
-557 IAVKLKV
+557 LAVRLRVAK
-564 VK
+564 

>member
-1 MTEDGNRDLNTDIEK
+1 MTEDSNKEK
-16 TDAVTAEA
+16 EIIK
-24 EKTEKEGQQ
+24 EEGQQ
-33 TSALLLKGATI
+33 TSTLMMKGATI

-86 TVATAGFPVVIS
+86 VIATAGFPVAIS
-98 RMVSSRIAEGD
+98 RMVSSRVAEND

-116 YKLAMKVSWALG
+116 YKLAMKISWALG
-128 IGSFLIMYFGAGA
+128 ITSFIVMYFGAGV
-141 IANAYKNPGSEASMR
+141 IANLYKNPGSEASMR

-178 QDMKPTGITEVIE
+178 QNMKPTGVTEVIE
-191 QMIRVAAGLTLAYM
+191 QMMRVVVGLALAFM
-205 FYKTSLVK
+205 FYKTSLVN

-221 ASAGIMAAFLA
+221 ASAGIIAAFIA
-232 MLIIYAR
+232 MMFIYAR
-239 DKKTRAALF
+239 DKNTRTRLF
-248 ETSVVREESD
+248 EESVVREETD
-258 KTRLKELLGFL
+258 KTRLKELLAFL

-287 GIIPRRLL
+287 GMIPRRLL
-295 EAGFDRVMTD
+295 ESGWDRVMTD

-333 MPAVTTAYTLKNKAD
+333 MPAVTTAYTLKNKSD

-355 GLKTMMVITYPCA
+355 GLKTMMIITYPCA

-381 LFYKKYDE
+381 LFYKQYDD
-389 AVMAVPALQ
+389 AIMAIPAFRILSVS
-398 ILAVS
+398 IITLAV
-403 IVTLAIM
+403 M

-433 AGVKAVVSY
+433 ALVKAVVSY
-442 ILLGIPSVNINGAA
+442 ILLGIPAVNINGAA
-456 LGSVIAYVTAGIL
+456 FGSVIAYVTAGIL

-483 AKSIFIRP
+483 MKSIFIRP
-491 LFAALIMG
+491 LAAALIMG
-499 AAALVTYKLIFM
+499 VSAIVVYKLIFM
-511 ITSSNSIS
+511 ITSSNSLA
-519 TLIAIML
+519 TLISIMI
-526 AAAVYF
+526 AAFVYF

-547 LIPKGELLYR
+547 LIPKGDLLYR
-557 IAVKLKV
+557 LAVKLKV
-564 VK
+564 AK

>member
-1 MTEDGNRDLNTDIEK
+1 MTEDNNKDNEMIKE
-16 TDAVTAEA
+16 
-24 EKTEKEGQQ
+24 EGQQ
-33 TSALLLKGATI
+33 TSTLMMKGATI

-86 TVATAGFPVVIS
+86 VIATAGFPVAIS
-98 RMVSSRIAEGD
+98 RMVSSRAAEND

-116 YKLAMKVSWALG
+116 YKLAMKISWALG
-128 IGSFLIMYFGAGA
+128 ITSFIVMYFGAGV
-141 IANAYKNPGSEASMR
+141 IAELYKNPGSEASMR

-178 QDMKPTGITEVIE
+178 QNMKPTGITEVIE
-191 QMIRVAAGLTLAYM
+191 QMMRVAVGLALAFM
-205 FYKTSLVK
+205 FYKTSLVN

-221 ASAGIMAAFLA
+221 ASAGIIAAFIA
-232 MLIIYAR
+232 MMVIYAR
-239 DKKTRAALF
+239 DKSTRERLF
-248 ETSVVREESD
+248 EESIIREETD
-258 KTRLKELLGFL
+258 KTRLKELVAFL

-295 EAGFDRVMTD
+295 ESGWDRVMTD

-333 MPAVTTAYTLKNKAD
+333 MPAVTTAYTLKNKTD

-355 GLKTMMVITYPCA
+355 GLKTMMIITYPCA

-381 LFYKKYDE
+381 LFYKQYDD
-389 AVMAVPALQ
+389 AIMAIPAFRILSLS
-398 ILAVS
+398 IITLAV
-403 IVTLAIM
+403 M

-433 AGVKAVVSY
+433 AVVKAVVSY
-442 ILLGIPSVNINGAA
+442 ILLGIPAININGAA
-456 LGSVIAYVTAGIL
+456 FGSVIAYVTAGLL

-483 AKSIFIRP
+483 MKSIFIRP
-491 LFAALIMG
+491 LAAALIMG
-499 AAALVTYKLIFM
+499 ASAVAVYKLIM
-511 ITSSNSIS
+511 VITSSNSIS
-519 TLIAIML
+519 ALVSIMIA
-526 AAAVYF
+526 AFVYF
-532 VTAFLTGAVTKEEVE
+532 VTAFMTGAVTKEEVE

-557 IAVKLKV
+557 AAVKLRVAK
-564 VK
+564 